1 MSSPDNVGLPFFLFR
16 FGRFREADV
25 VVRESISEPVSEP
38 ARVATPPDDEH
49 LLVQVQSGDREALG
63 ILFVRYSRSVLSVGR
78 RILRDR
84 AEAEDLVHDVFL
96 FVLDK
101 SMLFNPHKGSARAWL
116 ARVAYHRALD
126 RRKYL
131 MRRYFYDVAAPDEF
145 VPGIEDL
152 WGERGAEGV
161 EFFYWQSFLERAL
174 DTLTAEQRTTLEL
187 HFFHGLTINEISK
200 KTGKSPVNVRH
211 YYYRGLESLRN
222 QTTANRLAKRE
233 QP

>member
-1 MSSPDNVGLPFFLFR
+1 MAVSK
-16 FGRFREADV
+16 
-25 VVRESISEPVSEP
+25 PVSEP
-38 ARVATPPDDEH
+38 VREQVRAAAPLDDEH
-49 LLVQVQSGDREALG
+49 LLVRVQSGDREALG

-131 MRRYFYDVAAPDEF
+131 MRRFFYDVAAPDEF
-145 VPGIEDL
+145 VPDIEDL

-161 EFFYWQSFLERAL
+161 EFFYWQSFLQRAL

-187 HFFHGLTINEISK
+187 HFFHGLTINEISE
-200 KTGKSPVNVRH
+200 KTGKSPVKVRH
-211 YYYRGLESLRN
+211 YFYRGLESLRS
-222 QTTANRLAKRE
+222 QTAASRLAKRG